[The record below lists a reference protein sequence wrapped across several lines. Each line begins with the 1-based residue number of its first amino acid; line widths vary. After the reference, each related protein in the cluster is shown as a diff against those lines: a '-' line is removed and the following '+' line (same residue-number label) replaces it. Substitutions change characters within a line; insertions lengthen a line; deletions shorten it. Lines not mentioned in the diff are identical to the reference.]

1 MSVGEALTNLVF
13 AKVTDI
19 KVTVRKYDN
28 ILYIIVYNDNIHLL
42 LFITTIYNILLFI
55 TYF

>member
-28 ILYIIVYNDNIHLL
+28 ILYIIVYNDNIQY
-42 LFITTIYNILLFI
+42 IIVYNVFLK
-55 TYF
+55 